1 MEGDFSSLRQLLV
14 SAMLFSTSIKCSSE
28 AFPVAGSSSDRCIM
42 ASKRSRLGEGR
53 RGRGGGRRGR
63 GRGRAQGEYGLGYDI
78 ITYLCNISNKFLF
91 NEPFHQ
97 KRPAS
102 IKPMYI

>member
-1 MEGDFSSLRQLLV
+1 MEGDFSSLRLLLV

-53 RGRGGGRRGR
+53 RGRGKRVRGGRRGR
-63 GRGRAQGEYGLGYDI
+63 GKRVRGGGRGLKVSMG
-78 ITYLCNISNKFLF
+78 
-91 NEPFHQ
+91 
-97 KRPAS
+97 
-102 IKPMYI
+102 